1 MKLSK
6 ALLLSAGC
14 GALVAAFFAGS
25 YSGASRVRA
34 QNEWTDGKLLSS
46 AIDSVRA
53 NALDS
58 LPTDELLRR
67 AVSGMLRE
75 LHDPYAALLK
85 PDSYQRYR
93 GSLQGEGRGLGL
105 TLRRQLGVVSVVR
118 VAPNSPAASG
128 GVRPGDRI
136 LTVNNFPVADGWGRP
151 ASDTTSA
158 PLDTARI
165 SVWRA
170 PSGDTAR
177 LTVVRGEWH
186 APSITDAGMLTD
198 SVGYLRL
205 GAITAG
211 SAEELEH
218 AVDSL
223 LQAGARSL
231 MLDLRG
237 NAGGLLEEGVKAAG
251 LFLPRGTLIA
261 SLDSRKG
268 APPEP
273 HFSHRSRWTALPL
286 TVLVDENTASSAEII
301 AGALR
306 DHRRAL
312 LVGTRTYGKGL
323 VQRVVKLTPELSLRL
338 TTATWL
344 TPGGESLVRRQAKGD
359 SVTGGLSPD
368 VLVDDATR
376 PDPFAMPKTWSRIRT
391 VELSNAADSASF
403 MALREGWSIAPISV
417 LESRLGATISVLTPK
432 TLKTETARSS
442 WVGAG
447 VRLATVRLFEAGG
460 STDAMLR
467 YSARDDAAL
476 RAGLEVLSPGSDI
489 VTTLP
494 PAQVRDSA
502 TRRATTGRSSR

>member
-6 ALLLSAGC
+6 ALWISGGC

-25 YSGASRVRA
+25 HTGARRVRA

-105 TLRRQLGVVSVVR
+105 TLRRQLGVVSVAR
-118 VAPNSPAASG
+118 VVPNSPSAFG

-136 LTVNNFPVADGWGRP
+136 LTVNNFPIADGWGRP
-151 ASDTTSA
+151 ASDTSSA
-158 PLDTARI
+158 ALDTARI
-165 SVWRA
+165 AVWRA
-170 PSGDTAR
+170 SVGDTAH
-177 LTVVRGEWH
+177 LIVVRSEWH

-211 SAEELEH
+211 SASELERS
-218 AVDSL
+218 VDSL
-223 LQAGARSL
+223 LRVGARSL
-231 MLDLRG
+231 LLDLRG

-268 APPEP
+268 SPPEP
-273 HFSHRSRWTALPL
+273 HFSQRSRWTNLPL
-286 TVLVDENTASSAEII
+286 TILVDENTASSAEII

-338 TTATWL
+338 TTARWL
-344 TPGGESLVRRQAKGD
+344 TPGGEALVRRQVKGD

-376 PDPFAMPKTWSRIRT
+376 PDPFAMPKEWSRT
-391 VELSNAADSASF
+391 QAVEVSRAADSASF
-403 MALREGWSIAPISV
+403 VALREGWSIAPISV
-417 LESRLGATISVLTPK
+417 LESRLGAKIAELSPK
-432 TLKTETARSS
+432 SMRTELARSR

-447 VRLATVRLFEAGG
+447 IGLAIVRLFEAGG

-467 YSARDDAAL
+467 YSVRDDAAL
-476 RAGLEVLSPGSDI
+476 RAGLEVLSPGADI
-489 VTTLP
+489 VTALP
-494 PAQVRDSA
+494 ATPVWDSS
-502 TRRATTGRSSR
+502 TRRSPSGPTSR